1 MPEIINPR
9 EHDLGGFKVRRALP
23 HANRRRVGP
32 FVFFD
37 HMGPHTFPQG
47 EGIAVR
53 PHPHIGLATVTWLW
67 QGCIRHRDSLGS
79 VQDIQPGDVNWMIA
93 GSGIV
98 HSERSPESLKDRAH
112 PLHGLQTWL
121 ALPVEQA
128 EMAPAFEHH
137 PSSSL
142 PRQSQEGVELTC
154 VAGHGFGMRSPVSVQ
169 SDTLYV
175 AIEMQDGAEL
185 EIPPEHVERALYL
198 VEGEAELD
206 GMPLPPWALV
216 VLDEGST
223 PCLRAQG
230 RARLM
235 LCGGAPLGPR
245 FVWWNFV
252 ASSRERIE
260 QAKQD
265 WAEGRFAH
273 VPGESE
279 FIPLP
284 ER

>member
-23 HANRRRVGP
+23 HANRRRIGP

-37 HMGPHTFPQG
+37 HMGPHTFPPG

-67 QGCIRHRDSLGS
+67 EGCIRHRDSLGS

-93 GSGIV
+93 GSGIA
-98 HSERSPESLKDRAH
+98 HSERSPESLKHAAH
-112 PLHGLQTWL
+112 PIHGLQTWV

-142 PRQSQEGVELTC
+142 PRQLQEGVELTC

-175 AIEMQDGAEL
+175 AIGMEDGAEL
-185 EIPPEHVERALYL
+185 AIPPEHVERALYL

-223 PCLRAQG
+223 PRLRAQG

-265 WAEGRFAH
+265 WAEGCFAQ